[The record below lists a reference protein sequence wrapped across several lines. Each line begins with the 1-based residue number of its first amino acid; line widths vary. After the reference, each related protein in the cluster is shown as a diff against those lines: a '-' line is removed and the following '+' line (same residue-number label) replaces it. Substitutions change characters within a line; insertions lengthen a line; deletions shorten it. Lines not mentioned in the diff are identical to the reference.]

1 MQAQIAHREKAIQ
14 KKDEDQ
20 LRNAL
25 RMKRDEVLDRE
36 RQAIVRERLIAKV
49 QEKNMKESEKIQKQE
64 EIKLQK
70 LYDKMLVAVEKQM
83 NEELT
88 LAQKK
93 DIVEGVKMDLQQ
105 LRKAQSQ
112 LWR

>member
-1 MQAQIAHREKAIQ
+1 
-14 KKDEDQ
+14 
-20 LRNAL
+20 
-25 RMKRDEVLDRE
+25 MKRDEVLDRE

>member
-1 MQAQIAHREKAIQ
+1 MQAQITHREKAIQ

-25 RMKRDEVLDRE
+25 RMKRDEVLERE
-36 RQAIVRERLIAKV
+36 RQAIVKERLIAKV
-49 QEKNMKESEKIQKQE
+49 QEKHMQESEKIQKQE

-105 LRKAQSQ
+105 LRKAQS
-112 LWR
+112 